1 MTGAL
6 SKFRL
11 LSEENSKTEPHQI
24 LNAKA
29 LLVQWFK
36 NMDDTFK
43 CTNLMFNKNNRVT
56 EKLMEITFYLCSES

>member
-56 EKLMEITFYLCSES
+56 EK